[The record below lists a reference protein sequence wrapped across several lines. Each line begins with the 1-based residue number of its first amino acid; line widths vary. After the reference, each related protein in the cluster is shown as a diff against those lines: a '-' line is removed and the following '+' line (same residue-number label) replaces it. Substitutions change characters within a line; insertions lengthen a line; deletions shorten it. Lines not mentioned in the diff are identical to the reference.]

1 MEIFAQSV
9 ISWPLAV
16 LRPRRNTADLSRK
29 GRHEPCDV
37 GGVMTKVRVLGQ
49 SLYDLMTEVRELD
62 LLAFRKWAEGAQRT
76 LAALR
81 KRAAKHES

>member
-1 MEIFAQSV
+1 
-9 ISWPLAV
+9 
-16 LRPRRNTADLSRK
+16 
-29 GRHEPCDV
+29 
-37 GGVMTKVRVLGQ
+37 MTKVRVLGQ